1 MQSLEQIMEAK
12 EFGLLSNIAAAF
24 LGSNHI
30 ISDRQGQSGEGQ
42 SGEGQSGEGSMI
54 DIGCWY

>member
-42 SGEGQSGEGSMI
+42 SGEGSMI